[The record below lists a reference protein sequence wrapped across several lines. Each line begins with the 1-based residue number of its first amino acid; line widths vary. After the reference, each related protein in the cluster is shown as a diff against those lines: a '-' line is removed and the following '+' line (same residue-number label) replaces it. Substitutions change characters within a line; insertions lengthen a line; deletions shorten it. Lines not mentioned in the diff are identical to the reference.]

1 MIQLA
6 TEMRLKIDSLVG
18 SWNPI
23 STVLAPTVQSLVIYL
38 KIYKQYSNNFQRADK
53 IIQELKK
60 NPNFS
65 NVVKVFNVEDY
76 LIKPVQRPL
85 QYKLFLSDYL
95 KLLPENHVDKA
106 KLADVLKTLLKIA
119 DEINDFVEK
128 QIRAQKMVV
137 LEQTFGNII

>member
-1 MIQLA
+1 M
-6 TEMRLKIDSLVG
+6 
-18 SWNPI
+18 
-23 STVLAPTVQSLVIYL
+23 
-38 KIYKQYSNNFQRADK
+38 
-53 IIQELKK
+53 
-60 NPNFS
+60 
-65 NVVKVFNVEDY
+65 
-76 LIKPVQRPL
+76 
-85 QYKLFLSDYL
+85 SDYL